1 MNILGINNAF
11 TPIQIVF
18 GSNDEALFSIKE
30 NPPSRYPNNILFLIN
45 EFFTAFRLSTNDIEA
60 ISVVNGPGS
69 FTGTRIGVV
78 EAKIIAHF
86 LNIPLVTI
94 NSLDIIGSKI
104 NEGWAIL
111 PAGRGQIFAA
121 KFQNGKRTS
130 KDSCIFPEEIKDDLS
145 IYAPKSKMIEK
156 LNIKNIHF
164 ISPSN
169 NSFLQMSHE
178 KIKSGKIIKDPL
190 SLSPVYLRSTDLIF
204 RKRK

>member
-18 GSNDEALFSIKE
+18 GSNDEVLFSIKE

-104 NEGWAIL
+104 DEGWAIL

-121 KFQNGKRTS
+121 KFQNSKRTS
-130 KDSCIFPEEIKDDLS
+130 KDLCIFPEEIKDDLS

-156 LNIKNIHF
+156 LKIKNIHF
-164 ISPSN
+164 IFPSN
-169 NSFLQMSHE
+169 SLFLQMSHE
-178 KIKSGKIIKDPL
+178 KIKSGEIIKDPL
-190 SLSPVYLRSTDLIF
+190 SVSPVYLRSADLIF

>member
-18 GSNDEALFSIKE
+18 GSNDEVLFSIKE

-45 EFFTAFRLSTNDIEA
+45 EFFIAFRLSTNDIEA

-86 LNIPLVTI
+86 LNVPLVTI

-104 NEGWAIL
+104 NKGWAIL

-121 KFQNGKRTS
+121 KFQNGKRIS
-130 KDSCIFPEEIKDDLS
+130 KNLCIFPEEIKDNLPL
-145 IYAPKSKMIEK
+145 YTPKSRMIEK
-156 LNIKNIHF
+156 LGIKNINF

-169 NSFLQMSHE
+169 NSFLRISHE
-178 KIKSGKIIKDPL
+178 KIKSGRTVKDPL
-190 SLSPVYLRSTDLIF
+190 SVSPVYLRSTDLIF